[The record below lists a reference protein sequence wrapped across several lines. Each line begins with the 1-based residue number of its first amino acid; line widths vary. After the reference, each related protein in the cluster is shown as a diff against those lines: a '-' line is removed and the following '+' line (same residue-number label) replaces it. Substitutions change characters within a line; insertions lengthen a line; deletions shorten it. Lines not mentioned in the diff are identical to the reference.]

1 LATPKSEA
9 TKARILRAAERLF
22 AERGY
27 DGVSVRQIAAAA
39 GVQLALISYHFRT
52 KDGLYRAVFRKII
65 DAVAEERLT
74 RLRAIMARQ
83 DPPGTIEEVL
93 DALARPWV
101 ELRDRRGGRHYAQL
115 IAREAGDPR
124 EGKRGIVRDML
135 DPIARE
141 FIGAMEKVLPDH
153 SRAQVHWAY
162 HYFVGALLL
171 VLLNPDRPPRLSG
184 RLCDVSDSGAVLNS
198 IVSLFSAALRSP
210 MLARPNKPSKSLIAR
225 PGGKNHETRHVHRS
239 RQVSTG
245 RRADRR
251 RQQHR

>member
-1 LATPKSEA
+1 MGTPKSEA

-39 GVQLALISYHFRT
+39 DVQLALISYHFRT
-52 KDGLYRAVFRKII
+52 KDGLYHEVFRRII
-65 DAVAEERLT
+65 DAVADERLT

-83 DPPGTIEEVL
+83 DVPATIEEVL

-101 ELRDRRGGRHYAQL
+101 ELRDRKGGRHYAQL

-124 EGKRGIVRDML
+124 EGKRGIVRGML

-141 FIGAMEKVLPDH
+141 FIAAMEIVLPDH
-153 SRAQVHWAY
+153 PRAQVHWAY

-171 VLLNPDRPPRLSG
+171 VLLNPDRPLRLSG
-184 RLCDVSDSGAVLNS
+184 RLCDVSDSNTVVNS
-198 IVSLFSAALRSP
+198 IVSLFAAALRSP
-210 MLARPNKPSKSLIAR
+210 LLAKSSKRQRSPVAR
-225 PGGKNHETRHVHRS
+225 KRGKVHEAHHVHGS
-239 RQVSTG
+239 RQLSAGG
-245 RRADRR
+245 RTDRR
-251 RQQHR
+251 RHKHR